1 MIQPEAPL
9 FLPDRLLRFPTYVMY
24 LLALEGR
31 RQAQERGW
39 KYLIPH
45 LAVLA
50 SLDEFGST
58 SQKELSRRIQF
69 DESDL
74 VDLLRMLEREGLVQR
89 RKDPA
94 DARRHAL
101 VLTPKGKTRLAQMER
116 DLSRRVGEFL
126 SALGPREQEQLREL
140 VVRALAPH
148 DPRVRVT
155 PPRGGGA
162 G

>member
-1 MIQPEAPL
+1 MNQAEAPL
-9 FLPDRLLRFPTYVMY
+9 FLPDRLLRFPTYLMY
-24 LLALEGR
+24 LLATEGR

-74 VDLLRMLEREGLVQR
+74 VDLLRMLERERLVQR

-101 VLTPKGKTRLAQMER
+101 ALTPKGRTRLAQMER
-116 DLSRRVGEFL
+116 DLARRVGEFL
-126 SALGPREQEQLREL
+126 GALSPREQDQLRDL
-140 VVRALAPH
+140 VLRALASH
-148 DPRVRVT
+148 DSRVRLT